1 MDARNLFGIEEASV
15 NWLDIVLIGI
25 LAFGAL
31 RGLRIGLLGAIVN
44 VAALLVGWLL
54 AAQIANAVAG
64 LLGNLGIVSGFVV
77 SALYY
82 ALIILAVVGAMLAW
96 RALRGPLGIATL
108 GLSSTVDRIG
118 GLALG
123 LLIGLVLSAG
133 LLLALAR
140 LTYSLPSDDA
150 FQMLERVD
158 VNVGMETALVESV
171 GARIFVGAVSELPA
185 SALGFVPSAFADSL
199 DMLERR
205 L

>member
-1 MDARNLFGIEEASV
+1 M

-44 VAALLVGWLL
+44 VAALLVGWLF
-54 AAQIANAVAG
+54 AAQIANVVAG
-64 LLGNLGIVSGFVV
+64 QLGNLGVTSGFVV

-82 ALIILAVVGAMLAW
+82 ALIALIVVGAALAW
-96 RALRGPLGIATL
+96 RVVRGPLGIATL
-108 GLSSTVDRIG
+108 GLSSTVDKVG
-118 GLALG
+118 GLLLG
-123 LLIGLVLSAG
+123 LLIGLALSAA

-158 VNVGMETALVESV
+158 VNIGMETALVESV
-171 GARIFVGAVSELPA
+171 GARIFVGVVDDLPA
-185 SALGFVPSAFADSL
+185 SALGFVPVAFAESL

>member
-1 MDARNLFGIEEASV
+1 M

-44 VAALLVGWLL
+44 AAALLVGWLF
-54 AAQIANAVAG
+54 AAQIANVVAG
-64 LLGNLGIVSGFVV
+64 QLGNLGIFSGFVV

-82 ALIILAVVGAMLAW
+82 ALILLIVVGAMLAW
-96 RALRGPLGIATL
+96 RMLRGPLGIATL

-118 GLALG
+118 GLLLG
-123 LLIGLVLSAG
+123 LLMGVALSAA

-158 VNVGMETALVESV
+158 VNIGMETALVESA
-171 GARIFVGAVSELPA
+171 GARIFVGVVDGLPA
-185 SALGFVPSAFADSL
+185 SALGFVPSAFAESL